1 MTVCNYRYNMES
13 KYSVSTYDCIRE
25 TPADVIHRDDWQ
37 FDIDYYHIDDFPEH
51 LREWA
56 LTLFKANMLTM

>member
-1 MTVCNYRYNMES
+1 MES
-13 KYSVSTYDCIRE
+13 KYGASTYDCIRK
-25 TPADVIHRDDWQ
+25 TPADSIHRDDWQ
-37 FDIDYYHIDDFPEH
+37 VDIDYYHIDDFPEH